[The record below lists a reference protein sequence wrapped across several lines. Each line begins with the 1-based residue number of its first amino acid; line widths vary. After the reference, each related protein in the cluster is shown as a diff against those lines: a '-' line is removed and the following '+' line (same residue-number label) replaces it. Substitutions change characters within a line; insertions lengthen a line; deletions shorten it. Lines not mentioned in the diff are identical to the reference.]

1 MGAQIVAPM
10 PGKVLSVKVKAG
22 DSVKY
27 GDDVLTLE
35 AMKMEIPIKS
45 TETGIVKEVRVSA
58 GQSVPHGH
66 VLVEFQ

>member
-10 PGKVLSVKVKAG
+10 PGKVLNVKVNVG
-22 DSVKY
+22 DNVKY
-27 GDDVLTLE
+27 GDDLLTLE

-45 TETGIVKEVRVSA
+45 TETGIVKEVKVAA